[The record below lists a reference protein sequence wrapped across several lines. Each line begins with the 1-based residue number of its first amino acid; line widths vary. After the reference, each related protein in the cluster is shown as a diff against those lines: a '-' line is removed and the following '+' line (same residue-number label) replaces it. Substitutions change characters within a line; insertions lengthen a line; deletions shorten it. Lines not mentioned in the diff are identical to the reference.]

1 MKQYTKFN
9 NISGWAVF
17 AIAAW
22 VFLST
27 IEMTGSFWD
36 CGEFI
41 AAAYK
46 LQIGHPPGAPLFL
59 MLSRIMTL
67 FAGSDLQSIPIMVN
81 AFSALMSAFAVLFTF
96 WTITAI
102 ARKIVFVKNQ
112 EPSLA
117 QILTVVASGVVGAMA
132 FTFTDSFWFSAV
144 EGEVYA
150 TSQFFTCIVVW
161 AVLNGKMLQTK
172 NTVSAGLF
180 S

>member
-46 LQIGHPPGAPLFL
+46 LQIGHPPGAPADRSPTRSTFV
-59 MLSRIMTL
+59 
-67 FAGSDLQSIPIMVN
+67 SD
-81 AFSALMSAFAVLFTF
+81 ALTHY
-96 WTITAI
+96 
-102 ARKIVFVKNQ
+102 
-112 EPSLA
+112 
-117 QILTVVASGVVGAMA
+117 
-132 FTFTDSFWFSAV
+132 DSF
-144 EGEVYA
+144 
-150 TSQFFTCIVVW
+150 CR
-161 AVLNGKMLQTK
+161 
-172 NTVSAGLF
+172 
-180 S
+180 